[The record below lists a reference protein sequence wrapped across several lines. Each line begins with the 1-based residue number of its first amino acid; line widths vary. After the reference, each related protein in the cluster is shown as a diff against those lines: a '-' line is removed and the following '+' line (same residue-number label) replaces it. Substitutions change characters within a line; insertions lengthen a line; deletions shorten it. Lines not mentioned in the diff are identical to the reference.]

1 MTKMFNTIYY
11 IYDTYIYRG
20 TMRHIHGKGY
30 SREHA
35 LGVFAFLQLMNI
47 VSIDNILGF
56 SFFLRLNTFISLF
69 LAMGLY
75 FLNRYF
81 FADKE
86 LMGKPSGL
94 MIAGAIFY
102 AIASVGILC
111 LSFIRVVPG

>member
-1 MTKMFNTIYY
+1 MFNTIYY

-35 LGVFAFLQLMNI
+35 LGVFAFLQYLNMITITNLLRGEGI
-47 VSIDNILGF
+47 LYIGKVGMLSIGVVI
-56 SFFLRLNTFISLF
+56 
-69 LAMGLY
+69 Y